1 MLSLHTLTQKP
12 MISVST
18 SHGLHCPL
26 CHKSVRLRGEVR
38 SRIKYET
45 RATATPSFGES
56 VKRVA
61 KQVQGALPLVGL
73 FSRLLSPSGGIGK
86 DMLAYPEFCRAT
98 FDLAPD
104 NFLTICTELQKAY
117 GKAADRR
124 YVLLYLWMARE
135 GGGMVPSKPIMGS
148 ARRLRVT
155 QDMEIEIDRFEIARS
170 QIAEKYSYMDR
181 PRGTP
186 QEQINV
192 AVDAL
197 TRLIPGTS
205 DSEAIPE
212 PAASLIEQL
221 VTGAWADIADAG
233 QMAKQAV
240 VMHPQRADNYT

>member
-1 MLSLHTLTQKP
+1 MLRAEVQGSGP
-12 MISVST
+12 SVST
-18 SHGLHCPL
+18 SYGSGAWARHCINVGRPT
-26 CHKSVRLRGEVR
+26 RPRR
-38 SRIKYET
+38 QYQA
-45 RATATPSFGES
+45 RATTTPSFGES

-104 NFLTICTELQKAY
+104 NFLTICTEMQKAY
-117 GKAADRR
+117 GKPADRR
-124 YVLLYLWMARE
+124 YILLYLWMARE
-135 GGGMVPSKPIMGS
+135 GGGMVPSKPIMSS
-148 ARRLRVT
+148 AKRLRVT
-155 QDMEIEIDRFEIARS
+155 QDMEIEIDRFEMARA

-181 PRGTP
+181 PRGKP

-197 TRLIPGTS
+197 TRLVPGTG
-205 DSEAIPE
+205 DGEAIPQ

-221 VTGAWADIADAG
+221 VTGAWADIPEAG
-233 QMAKQAV
+233 QMAEQAV
-240 VMHPQRADNYT
+240 ATHPQRADDYK